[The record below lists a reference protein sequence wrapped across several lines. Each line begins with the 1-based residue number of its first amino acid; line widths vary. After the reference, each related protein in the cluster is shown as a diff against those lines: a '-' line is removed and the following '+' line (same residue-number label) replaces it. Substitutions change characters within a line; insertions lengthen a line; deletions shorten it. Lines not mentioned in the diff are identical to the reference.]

1 MKAGA
6 PRVGQGRLTGVSP
19 GCFWGGIV
27 RGDDRSSR
35 YPPRGVW
42 FGLFVAVGTVRALL
56 AQDVRED
63 VSARRLADPIVLAA
77 NRVTKWQAAGAI
89 WVRLTG
95 NASVLQGVEGLRAR
109 EAIVRI
115 VDESIGGETIR
126 HVDFYAEGD
135 VRLSGAN
142 QSTQPSYRG
151 VLRTNELQIKS
162 YDRAGPQT
170 AQEPPWALAIIRRSG
185 FLVQKPVA
193 AAQAPASDEIVPAPR
208 HGQRTSPVSLST
220 PEPGAN
226 ALVATQ
232 AVAAVDQLSSQ
243 AETSGAGGAALSP
256 AAMSPRRDP
265 MIRRALNLSNA
276 EPVVARTE
284 VAKSTVDSQVQQ
296 ASAQQV
302 PAGGAQPPDIDLPP
316 ITGAP
321 EVQVPN
327 LTPNREDLPPN
338 IEPLPAPDGS
348 MSVPELPRTG
358 PVEGESNEGRT
369 APPPP
374 VVPFMGNFRT
384 TSLFT
389 RSGRR
394 LQIVEL
400 PPTPDGVKTYIFR
413 GGINLVTRTAKSG
426 TIDIEADEAVIWRAP
441 NPNKGEPSIGPNG
454 ETWVDDSRQPMEVY
468 LEGNVILRQDENKF
482 AGKGDQRTV
491 RAPRLYYDFLT
502 DRFLAPNAE
511 IDMFAPSLLAPV
523 KIKSPRIE
531 QFRRPIELPNGTFVL
546 SEQPEIRAEPAVMTG
561 SRFPDPG
568 YKLSSSSIDLTRHT
582 KPLTNPNTGQEVKD
596 PDNPDVVEEEQVW
609 RLDARQN
616 IYWAGP
622 LPVFYWP
629 HVLMDLDDLEPP
641 VRMIGFATNN
651 YFGQQLRV
659 DFNGFRLINQRR
671 PKFIDIW
678 NVDVD
683 YLSVRTKDFPAI
695 GSEMGWYGTDLIQ
708 DLSDPY
714 RKQRDPPEHI
724 TKSYFGYFDIWGL
737 KDAGVDV
744 LGTGPAIVTNGPVGA
759 GKAGFQRTDDP
770 PFQSDRGRFN
780 LRHNQRF
787 LPEDDEHQFEELR
800 VQLEVAYASD
810 RNFIEEYYKRLFDT
824 GLDQETLAY
833 GIWQKDNQIASIW
846 TEGNFQ
852 NWYTDTQW
860 LPRVDYYRLG
870 DSFLNNLFTYYTH
883 SGMDYATIHT
893 DIMVNNN
900 NLFAFL
906 PFDPTSNT
914 TGTFSSGRFYTN
926 HELDMPLNLGNVV
939 RLVPYV
945 QGQAVGWTDQLGG
958 GPLGHEPTGAMGR
971 IWGAAGLRAEVTA
984 WKKYPDVESELLNIH
999 GLNNKISL
1007 FTDARSAWSN
1017 QELNK
1022 IAVQDDLND
1031 NTYEYVLRY
1040 SAITQFVGGLLPF
1053 PYDPRHLI
1061 LRQTLSPITD
1071 TTDVQASINTVQLGV
1086 HQRLQTKRGPIGRRR
1101 IVDYMTLDASTT
1113 YFPTAARDNFGTPWG
1128 QAMYN
1133 YQWYIGDRTSI
1144 VSAGWFDFFK
1154 LVGGTPLPSVTGY
1167 NPNGLNIITSGV
1179 SISRPPRSNI
1189 FLGYTI
1195 VDTGPIKTSAINVS
1209 LSYWLSPK
1217 WFGTFSE
1224 SYDFGDAISLGS
1236 MFAFTRI
1243 GADYLTTIGLTV
1255 DPQRQ
1260 SYMFAFQIT
1269 PRLSPGL
1276 GSGSTSGTSF
1286 DTRFAPTQ

>member
-1 MKAGA
+1 
-6 PRVGQGRLTGVSP
+6 
-19 GCFWGGIV
+19 V
-27 RGDDRSSR
+27 RGDDRCSR

-42 FGLFVAVGTVRALL
+42 FGLILAAGTVRALL
-56 AQDVRED
+56 AQDVHEEET
-63 VSARRLADPIVLAA
+63 ARRLADPVVLAA
-77 NRVTKWQAAGAI
+77 DHVTQWKAADAI
-89 WVRLTG
+89 WVRLAG
-95 NASVLQGVEGLRAR
+95 NSSVLHGVEGAR
-109 EAIVRI
+109 GKEAVVRI
-115 VDESIGGETIR
+115 VDTSEGAETIKQ
-126 HVDFYAEGD
+126 VEVYAEGD

-142 QSTQPSYRG
+142 HVARPSYRG
-151 VLRTNELQIKS
+151 LFRTTEVQLKS
-162 YDRAGPQT
+162 YDAAGPQT
-170 AQEPPWALAIIRRSG
+170 ARVPPWDLMLIRRSG
-185 FLVQKPVA
+185 LLGRKPADAAPRAPTDELV
-193 AAQAPASDEIVPAPR
+193 SAPR
-208 HGQRTSPVSLST
+208 HGTAATFSRVGVST
-220 PEPGAN
+220 PYGGA
-226 ALVATQ
+226 ASLVAAQ
-232 AVAAVDQLSSQ
+232 AVAPLPQSAQQVEASTAANPATAAPPGNLSK
-243 AETSGAGGAALSP
+243 
-256 AAMSPRRDP
+256 RDP
-265 MIRRALNLSNA
+265 MI
-276 EPVVARTE
+276 ERTQNIE
-284 VAKSTVDSQVQQ
+284 DATSTVPRVAAPSRSADAQVQRARAPQ
-296 ASAQQV
+296 A

-316 ITGAP
+316 IQGLP

-327 LTPNREDLPPN
+327 LAPNREDLPPD
-338 IEPLPAPDGS
+338 IQPLPAPDGS
-348 MSVPELPRTG
+348 MSVPELPRIG
-358 PVEGESNEGRT
+358 PVEGESNEVKPQP
-369 APPPP
+369 APPP
-374 VVPFMGNFRT
+374 VVPILGGFRT

-389 RSGRR
+389 RSGRQ
-394 LQIVEL
+394 LQIQQL
-400 PPTPDGVKTYIFR
+400 PTTPDGVNTYIIR

-426 TIDIEADEAVIWRAP
+426 TIDIEADEAVIWRGP
-441 NPNKGEPSIGPNG
+441 DPQKGAPSIGPNG
-454 ETWVDDSRQPMEVY
+454 ETWVDDSRRPMEVY
-468 LEGNVILRQDENKF
+468 LEGNVVLRQDENKF

-531 QFRRPIELPNGTFVL
+531 QFRRPVELPNGTFVL

-568 YKLSSSSIDLTRHT
+568 YQLSNASIDLTRHT
-582 KPLTNPNTGQEVKD
+582 KPLTNPNTGQEVKN
-596 PDNPDVVEEEQVW
+596 PDNPDETQEELVW
-609 RLDARQN
+609 RIDARQN
-616 IYWAGP
+616 VYWAGP
-622 LPVFYWP
+622 FPVFYWP
-629 HVLMDLDDLEPP
+629 HIVMDLDDLEPP
-641 VRMIGFATNN
+641 LRMIGFATNN

-659 DFNGFRLINQRR
+659 DFNGFRLIGRRR

-683 YLSVRTKDFPAI
+683 YLSARTKDFPAL
-695 GSEMGWYGTDLIQ
+695 GSEMGWYGSDLIQ

-714 RKQRDPPEHI
+714 REDRNPTEHF

-737 KDAGVDV
+737 KDAGIDV
-744 LGTGPAIVTNGPVGA
+744 LGTGPAIVTNGPPGA
-759 GKAGFQRTDDP
+759 GKAGFQRSDDP
-770 PFQSDRGRFN
+770 PFQTDRGRFN
-780 LRHNQRF
+780 IRHNQRF
-787 LPEDDEHQFEELR
+787 LPEDDEHRFEELR
-800 VQLEVAYASD
+800 LQLEVAYASD

-824 GLDQETLAY
+824 GLDQETVAY
-833 GIWQKDNQIASIW
+833 GIWQKDNVYANIW
-846 TEGNFQ
+846 TEANVQ

-860 LPRVDYYRLG
+860 LPRVDYYRIG
-870 DSFLNNLFTYYTH
+870 DSFLNGLFTYYEH

-893 DIMVNNN
+893 DVMVNNP

-939 RLVPYV
+939 RFVPYV
-945 QGQAVGWTDQLGG
+945 QGQLVGWTDQLGG
-958 GPLGHEPTGAMGR
+958 GPLGHLPTGAMGR
-971 IWGAAGLRAEVTA
+971 AWGAVGARGEVTA
-984 WKKYPDVESELLNIH
+984 WKRYPDVESELLNIH

-1007 FTDARSAWSN
+1007 FFDARAAFSN
-1017 QELNK
+1017 QQLNK
-1022 IAVQDDLND
+1022 IAVQDDLSD

-1040 SAITQFVGGLLPF
+1040 EALTQFTGGLLPF

-1061 LRQTLSPITD
+1061 LRQTLSPITG
-1071 TTDVQASINTVQLGV
+1071 TTDVQAAIDTVQLGV
-1086 HQRLQTKRGPIGRRR
+1086 HQRLQTKRGPLGKRR

-1113 YFPTAARDNFGTPWG
+1113 YFPNAVRDNFGTPWG

-1144 VSAGWFDFFK
+1144 VSYGWFDFFK
-1154 LVGGTPLPSVTGY
+1154 LVGSTPLASVTGY

-1195 VDTGPIKTSAINVS
+1195 IDTGPIKTSAINAS
-1209 LSYWLSPK
+1209 ISYWLSPK
-1217 WFGTFSE
+1217 WYGTFSE
-1224 SYDFGDAISLGS
+1224 SYDFGDAVSLGT